1 MTKVTGFLPPIISK
15 YYTLVWKENEKSPL
29 KLTGKFEAYLR
40 FFSAVSS
47 TNIYHLKS
55 SLEFQDIFPDSK
67 HYWFEVHL
75 KQTICKACHNAGSK
89 HYWFEVHLKPV
100 SNDGQPVISSK
111 HYWFEVHL
119 KLRYFCFNSNG
130 CSKHYWFEV
139 HLKRLFASKRS
150 WLCSKHYWFE
160 VHLKRFEELA
170 EFDSVLNIIDLKYI

>member
-75 KQTICKACHNAGSK
+75 KLVSTLISGRLRSK
-89 HYWFEVHLKPV
+89 HYWFEVHLKPSFSHPSLV
-100 SNDGQPVISSK
+100 VCSK

-119 KLRYFCFNSNG
+119 KLLIVLFLKLK

-139 HLKRLFASKRS
+139 HLKLSCCMLGRLI
-150 WLCSKHYWFE
+150 CSKHYWFE
-160 VHLKRFEELA
+160 VHLKQW
-170 EFDSVLNIIDLKYI
+170 